1 MEPITLP
8 KKILRIEDLIF
19 ILPDDF
25 DGDLQSGLRLLADYL
40 DVEFKKDKNSK
51 KSKRSTS
58 NVEKDNLTILLEN
71 KDTVQVA
78 MNYGIFEIDENGNY
92 NLK

>member
-1 MEPITLP
+1 MIWSL
-8 KKILRIEDLIF
+8 KKN
-19 ILPDDF
+19 
-25 DGDLQSGLRLLADYL
+25 
-40 DVEFKKDKNSK
+40 KKAK
-51 KSKRSTS
+51 KTKGSAS
-58 NVEKDNLTILLEN
+58 NVEKDNLTMLLEN

>member
-1 MEPITLP
+1 MESITLP

-40 DVEFKKDKNSK
+40 DMEFKKGKKNPRPPSD
-51 KSKRSTS
+51 
-58 NVEKDNLTILLEN
+58 VEKDNLTTLLEN

>member
-58 NVEKDNLTILLEN
+58 NVEKDNLTMLLEN
-71 KDTVQVA
+71 KDTVQLS

>member
-40 DVEFKKDKNSK
+40 DMEFKKDKKSK
-51 KSKRSTS
+51 KTKGSAS
-58 NVEKDNLTILLEN
+58 NVEKDNLTMLLEN

>member
-1 MEPITLP
+1 M
-8 KKILRIEDLIF
+8 
-19 ILPDDF
+19 
-25 DGDLQSGLRLLADYL
+25 
-40 DVEFKKDKNSK
+40 
-51 KSKRSTS
+51 
-58 NVEKDNLTILLEN
+58 LLEN

>member
-58 NVEKDNLTILLEN
+58 NVEKDNLTMLLEN

-78 MNYGIFEIDENGNY
+78 MNYGIFEIHENGNY

>member
-58 NVEKDNLTILLEN
+58 NVEKDNLTMLLEN
-71 KDTVQVA
+71 KDKEKVA
-78 MNYGIFEIDENGNY
+78 MNYGIFEIDENGKN

>member
-25 DGDLQSGLRLLADYL
+25 DGDLQGGLRLLADYL

-58 NVEKDNLTILLEN
+58 NVEKDNLTMLLEN

-78 MNYGIFEIDENGNY
+78 MNY
-92 NLK
+92 

>member
-40 DVEFKKDKNSK
+40 DVELKKDKNSK

-58 NVEKDNLTILLEN
+58 NVEKDNLTMLLEN

>member
-58 NVEKDNLTILLEN
+58 NVEKDNLTMLLEN

>member
-58 NVEKDNLTILLEN
+58 NVEKDNLTMLLEN

-78 MNYGIFEIDENGNY
+78 MNYGIFEINENENK

>member
-58 NVEKDNLTILLEN
+58 NVEKDNLTMLLEN

-78 MNYGIFEIDENGNY
+78 MNY
-92 NLK
+92 

>member
-40 DVEFKKDKNSK
+40 DMEFKKDKNSK

-58 NVEKDNLTILLEN
+58 NVEKDNLTMLLEN

>member
-25 DGDLQSGLRLLADYL
+25 DGDLQSGLRLLVDYL
-40 DVEFKKDKNSK
+40 DMEFKKDKNSK

-58 NVEKDNLTILLEN
+58 NVEKDNLTMLLEN

>member
-40 DVEFKKDKNSK
+40 DMEFKKDKKSK
-51 KSKRSTS
+51 KMKSSTS
-58 NVEKDNLTILLEN
+58 NVEKDNLTMLLEN

>member
-58 NVEKDNLTILLEN
+58 NVEKDNLTMLLEN
-71 KDTVQVA
+71 KDTVQVE

>member
-40 DVEFKKDKNSK
+40 EVEFKKDKNSK

-58 NVEKDNLTILLEN
+58 NVEKDNLTMLLEN

>member
-40 DVEFKKDKNSK
+40 DMELKKIKIPKN
-51 KSKRSTS
+51 RRDLHQT
-58 NVEKDNLTILLEN
+58 
-71 KDTVQVA
+71 
-78 MNYGIFEIDENGNY
+78 
-92 NLK
+92 

>member
-40 DVEFKKDKNSK
+40 DVEFKKANNS
-51 KSKRSTS
+51 
-58 NVEKDNLTILLEN
+58 L
-71 KDTVQVA
+71 
-78 MNYGIFEIDENGNY
+78 
-92 NLK
+92 

>member
-58 NVEKDNLTILLEN
+58 NVEKDNLTMLREN

-78 MNYGIFEIDENGNY
+78 MNYGIFEIDENCNY

>member
-25 DGDLQSGLRLLADYL
+25 DGDLRSGLRLLADYL
-40 DVEFKKDKNSK
+40 DMEFKKDKNSK

-58 NVEKDNLTILLEN
+58 NVEKDNLTMLLEN

>member
-25 DGDLQSGLRLLADYL
+25 DGDLQSGLRLLAEYL

-58 NVEKDNLTILLEN
+58 NVEKDNLTMLLEN

>member
-58 NVEKDNLTILLEN
+58 NVEKDN
-71 KDTVQVA
+71 
-78 MNYGIFEIDENGNY
+78 
-92 NLK
+92 

>member
-8 KKILRIEDLIF
+8 KKILRIEDIIL

-58 NVEKDNLTILLEN
+58 NVEKDNLTMLLEN

>member
-1 MEPITLP
+1 MEPTTLP
-8 KKILRIEDLIF
+8 KKILHIEDLIF

-40 DVEFKKDKNSK
+40 DMEFKKGKK
-51 KSKRSTS
+51 KSRSLS
-58 NVEKDNLTILLEN
+58 NVEKDNLSALLEN

>member
-19 ILPDDF
+19 ILPDNF

-40 DVEFKKDKNSK
+40 DMEFKKDKNSK

-58 NVEKDNLTILLEN
+58 NVEKDNLTMLLEN
-71 KDTVQVA
+71 KDIVQVA

>member
-1 MEPITLP
+1 MESITLP

-40 DVEFKKDKNSK
+40 DMEFKKDKKSNK
-51 KSKRSTS
+51 KKRSTA
-58 NVEKDNLTILLEN
+58 NVEKDNLTVLLEN

-78 MNYGIFEIDENGNY
+78 MNYGIFEIDENGKY
-92 NLK
+92 KLK